1 LTTGAALQIILK
13 LFKALELDS
22 CSLLVHCIYCSLL
35 GFVCTSELVKIGSWY
50 DGRQQKQEAM
60 DYRVTK
66 AQEVTEIEKVYLSV
80 QSTFIACLQ
89 TLLFVL
95 LWSFSPSKYVH
106 GCLALLSCDNPYEHT
121 AAVPV
126 TMSCLLLD
134 GFCSLTGDWK
144 HLQALATDI
153 HALTKRKDELEAELN
168 EVSTLSLANFMPS
181 TIPFLLA
188 LQVLLTFRRFSC
200 FYLFVHAVSHFYATI
215 NSWCPSVGQGVVYT
229 LNSKDVTRPT
239 DYHGLDMHSNAV
251 ATVQT
256 SQVLYPNGSGLV
268 AL

>member
-1 LTTGAALQIILK
+1 
-13 LFKALELDS
+13 
-22 CSLLVHCIYCSLL
+22 LL

-188 LQVLLTFRRFSC
+188 LQVLLTFRSFSC
-200 FYLFVHAVSHFYATI
+200 FYLFVRAVSHFYATI

-229 LNSKDVTRPT
+229 LNSKDMTRPT